1 MFRTWSTRRAASVDD
16 SIRALVREASP
27 RCHFLKSGLR
37 DNASIKTFDFPG
49 LYLTR
54 KLNYE
59 RNVSH
64 LAIIGDMCSDFIAV
78 RSDL

>member
-37 DNASIKTFDFPG
+37 DNASVKTFDFPG
-49 LYLTR
+49 LYSIG
-54 KLNYE
+54 KLYSE
-59 RNVSH
+59 KNVSH
-64 LAIIGDMCSDFIAV
+64 LAILGDRCGEFITV
-78 RSDL
+78 RNDA